1 MSDFEERWRIC
12 AARAR
17 QAPACSERPP
27 LGFAWRVLSQDVP
40 ATELGLE
47 ALWERLA
54 MRWLAGAAGVLLV
67 CAVIEL
73 PKLHA
78 APLLK
83 PGIENTV
90 AQLVWKL

>member
-1 MSDFEERWRIC
+1 MNDFDKRWQTC

-17 QAPACSERPP
+17 QAPARSESPP
-27 LGFAWRVLSQDVP
+27 PGFAMRVLGRKPS
-40 ATELGLE
+40 AMEMALE

-54 MRWLAGAAGVLLV
+54 MRWLAGVAAVLVV
-67 CAVIEL
+67 CAALEL
-73 PKLHA
+73 PNLRA

-90 AQLVWKL
+90 TQLAWKL